1 MSSPKGSAFR
11 PSFSLSATALTQLLA
26 SFACFLGA
34 FVLPIQ
40 FPEFGTLSQ
49 RVLIILAV
57 ITLLL
62 GSGNVL
68 FGRQLSRLLTRV
80 GKRSRVVIPREGV
93 VYLAIMLTLA
103 VGALLGHRNM
113 PLLVFGMMAG
123 PFVLNGWIV
132 YVMLKNVSLTRRV
145 PRRAMV
151 GEFVA
156 VEIEVTNGK
165 RVMASHLLEVR
176 DRVSGGKLSKGTR
189 DEEGTVTYLRIPAHD
204 SRTGRYQLRFAE
216 RGRYQLGPMRVSS
229 RFPLGIGERGQIDS
243 QTTQL
248 IVHPQVGTLL
258 PAWQRQQ
265 KELSEASHRARF
277 RMGLFDDEFHRIR
290 EFRSGDNP
298 RSIHWKST
306 AKRGQLMVREYQQNR
321 HADSLVVLD
330 LPKSGTWDSEAIEMA
345 VSLAATICV
354 EQTKSSSG
362 GYYLLALA
370 ATESCLVSCRSPGA
384 FREEALDA
392 LATCQP
398 SAKADLEDVFS
409 RVVTEHVLHDERI
422 ILITPRP
429 EDAADVLAKVSREFG
444 SERLDLM
451 SHTTIVEASLSAM
464 AGVIELPDELADD
477 RRESPSPVPHRDNGR
492 IRSTTTGN
500 TARSTVEEAV

>member
-1 MSSPKGSAFR
+1 MSSTEGNPFR

-40 FPEFGTLSQ
+40 FPEFGRLSQ
-49 RVLIILAV
+49 QVLIVLAV

-62 GSGNVL
+62 GTGNVL
-68 FGRQLSRLLTRV
+68 FGRQLSRLLTRA

-132 YVMLKNVSLTRRV
+132 YVMLKKVSVTRRA
-145 PRRAMV
+145 PRRAMA
-151 GEFVA
+151 GEFVV
-156 VEIEVTNGK
+156 VEIEVANGK
-165 RVMASHLLEVR
+165 RVLASHMLEVR
-176 DRVSGGKLSKGTR
+176 DGVSGGKLSGGSR
-189 DEEGTVTYLRIPAHD
+189 DEEGTVTYLRVPPRD
-204 SRTGRYQLRFAE
+204 SRTGRYQLRFSD
-216 RGRYQLGPMRVSS
+216 RGKYQLGPMRVSS

-243 QTTQL
+243 QTSQL
-248 IVHPQVGTLL
+248 IVHPKVGTLL
-258 PAWQRQQ
+258 PDWQRQQ
-265 KELSEASHRARF
+265 KELSEASNRVQL

-306 AKRGQLMVREYQQNR
+306 AKRGQLMVREYHQNR
-321 HADSLVVLD
+321 HADSFVVLD
-330 LPKSGTWDSEAIEMA
+330 LPKLGTWENETIEMA
-345 VSLAATICV
+345 ISLATTICV

-362 GYYLLALA
+362 GHYLLAIA
-370 ATESCLVSCRSPGA
+370 AKEPCLVSSRSPGA

-392 LATCQP
+392 LAMCRP
-398 SAKADLEDVFS
+398 STKASLEDVLT
-409 RVVTEHVLHDERI
+409 RVVAEHAFYDERI
-422 ILITPRP
+422 IVITPRP
-429 EDAADVLAKVSREFG
+429 AEAADTLARVSRESE
-444 SERLDLM
+444 SERLDLT
-451 SHTTIVEASLSAM
+451 SHTTIIEASLAAM
-464 AGVIELPDELADD
+464 AVVVELPDDSADD
-477 RRESPSPVPHRDNGR
+477 RRGPQALQTQRDNGSL
-492 IRSTTTGN
+492 RSVTTDN
-500 TARSTVEEAV
+500 SSRVPVEEAK

>member
-1 MSSPKGSAFR
+1 MTSTEGSPFR

-49 RVLIILAV
+49 RVLIVLAV

-68 FGRQLSRLLTRV
+68 FGRQLSRLLTRA
-80 GKRSRVVIPREGV
+80 GKRSRVVIPREGI

-132 YVMLKNVSLTRRV
+132 YVMLKKVSVTRRV

-151 GEFVA
+151 GEFVV
-156 VEIEVTNGK
+156 VEIEVANGK

-176 DRVSGGKLSKGTR
+176 DRVSGGNLSGVSR
-189 DEEGTVTYLRIPAHD
+189 DEEGTVTYLRVPAHD
-204 SRTGRYQLRFAE
+204 SRTGRYQLRFSV
-216 RGRYQLGPMRVSS
+216 RGQYQLGPMRVSS
-229 RFPLGIGERGQIDS
+229 RFPLGIGERGHVDS
-243 QTTQL
+243 QTAEL
-248 IVHPQVGTLL
+248 IVHPKVGTLL
-258 PAWQRQQ
+258 PDWQRRQ
-265 KELSEASHRARF
+265 KELSEASNRVQC

-290 EFRSGDNP
+290 EFRSGDNY

-306 AKRGQLMVREYQQNR
+306 AKRGQLMIREYQQNR
-321 HADSLVVLD
+321 HADSFVVLD
-330 LPKSGTWDSEAIEMA
+330 LPKSGTWDDEAVEMA
-345 VSLAATICV
+345 ICLAATVCV

-362 GYYLLALA
+362 GHYLLAI
-370 ATESCLVSCRSPGA
+370 ATGSPRLVSGRSPGA

-392 LATCQP
+392 LAMCEP
-398 SAKADLEDVFS
+398 SSKASLEDVFTL
-409 RVVTEHVLHDERI
+409 VVAEHAVYDERI

-429 EDAADVLAKVSREFG
+429 AAAANALATVSRESG
-444 SERLDLM
+444 SERLDLT
-451 SHTTIVEASLSAM
+451 SNTTIVEASLTAVAKAM
-464 AGVIELPDELADD
+464 DLADSLKDD
-477 RRESPSPVPHRDNGR
+477 RRSTRALRSERDHGGD
-492 IRSTTTGN
+492 RSA
-500 TARSTVEEAV
+500 TADDASKQVVEEAL

>member
-1 MSSPKGSAFR
+1 MSSPGGSPFR

-49 RVLIILAV
+49 QVLLILAV

-151 GEFVA
+151 GEFVV
-156 VEIEVTNGK
+156 VELEVSNGK
-165 RVMASHLLEVR
+165 RLLASHLLEVR
-176 DRVSGGKLSKGTR
+176 DRVSGGELSKGSR
-189 DEEGTVTYLRIPAHD
+189 DEEGTVTFLRIPARD
-204 SRTGRYQLRFAE
+204 SRTGRYQLRFAV
-216 RGRYQLGPMRVSS
+216 RGQYQLGPMRVSS

-243 QTTQL
+243 QTSQL
-248 IVHPQVGTLL
+248 VVHPQIGTLL
-258 PAWQRQQ
+258 PDWKRQQ
-265 KELSEASHRARF
+265 KELSEASQRVQL

-290 EFRSGDNP
+290 EFRPGDNP

-306 AKRGQLMVREYQQNR
+306 AKRGQLMTREYQQNR

-330 LPKSGTWDSEAIEMA
+330 LPQ
-345 VSLAATICV
+345 L
-354 EQTKSSSG
+354 
-362 GYYLLALA
+362 
-370 ATESCLVSCRSPGA
+370 
-384 FREEALDA
+384 
-392 LATCQP
+392 
-398 SAKADLEDVFS
+398 
-409 RVVTEHVLHDERI
+409 
-422 ILITPRP
+422 
-429 EDAADVLAKVSREFG
+429 
-444 SERLDLM
+444 
-451 SHTTIVEASLSAM
+451 TT
-464 AGVIELPDELADD
+464 
-477 RRESPSPVPHRDNGR
+477 
-492 IRSTTTGN
+492 
-500 TARSTVEEAV
+500 

>member
-1 MSSPKGSAFR
+1 MSSTEDSPFR

-49 RVLIILAV
+49 QVLVILAV

-62 GSGNVL
+62 GTGNVL
-68 FGRQLSRLLTRV
+68 FGRQLSRLLTRA

-132 YVMLKNVSLTRRV
+132 YVMLKKVSVTRRV

-151 GEFVA
+151 GEFVV

-165 RVMASHLLEVR
+165 RLLASHMLEVR
-176 DRVSGGKLSKGTR
+176 DGVSGGKLSGGSR
-189 DEEGTVTYLRIPAHD
+189 DEEGVVTYLRVPAHA
-204 SRTGRYQLRFAE
+204 SRAGRYQLRFSD
-216 RGRYQLGPMRVSS
+216 RGQYQLGPMRVSS

-243 QTTQL
+243 QTSQL
-248 IVHPQVGTLL
+248 IVHPKVGTLL
-258 PAWQRQQ
+258 PDWQRQQ
-265 KELSEASHRARF
+265 KELSEASNRVQL

-306 AKRGQLMVREYQQNR
+306 AKRGQLMVREYHQNR
-321 HADSLVVLD
+321 HADSFVILD
-330 LPKSGTWDSEAIEMA
+330 LPKSGTWNGETMEMA
-345 VSLAATICV
+345 ISLATTICV

-362 GYYLLALA
+362 GRYLLAIA
-370 ATESCLVSCRSPGA
+370 AKEPCLVSSRSPGA

-392 LATCQP
+392 LAMCKPYT
-398 SAKADLEDVFS
+398 KASLEDVFT
-409 RVVTEHVLHDERI
+409 RVVAEHTLYDERI
-422 ILITPRP
+422 IVITPRP
-429 EDAADVLAKVSREFG
+429 MEAADALNRVSRETD
-444 SERLDLM
+444 SERLDLV
-451 SHTTIVEASLSAM
+451 SHTTILEASLAAM
-464 AGVIELPDELADD
+464 AVVIELPDESADN
-477 RRESPSPVPHRDNGR
+477 RRGPQALITQRGNGR
-492 IRSTTTGN
+492 LHSAITDKSLHVP
-500 TARSTVEEAV
+500 VEEAV

>member
-1 MSSPKGSAFR
+1 MSSPGGSPFR

-49 RVLIILAV
+49 QVLLILAV

-93 VYLAIMLTLA
+93 VYLAIMLALA

-151 GEFVA
+151 GEFVV

-165 RVMASHLLEVR
+165 RVLASHMLEVR
-176 DRVSGGKLSKGTR
+176 DRVSGGELSRGSR
-189 DEEGTVTYLRIPAHD
+189 DEEGTVTYLRIPPHD
-204 SRTGRYQLRFAE
+204 SRTGRYQLRFAV
-216 RGRYQLGPMRVSS
+216 RGEYQLGPMRVSS
-229 RFPLGIGERGQIDS
+229 RFPLGIGERGHIDS
-243 QTTQL
+243 QTSQL
-248 IVHPQVGTLL
+248 LVHPQVGTLL

-265 KELSEASHRARF
+265 KELSEASQRVQF

-306 AKRGQLMVREYQQNR
+306 AKRGQLMIREYQQNR

-330 LPKSGTWDSEAIEMA
+330 LPKSASWDSAAIETA

-362 GYYLLALA
+362 GYYLLAMA
-370 ATESCLVSCRSPGA
+370 AQESRLVSSRSPGA

-392 LATCQP
+392 LATCLP
-398 SAKADLEDVFS
+398 SAKANLEEVF
-409 RVVTEHVLHDERI
+409 RLVVAEHSLHNERI
-422 ILITPRP
+422 ILVTPRP
-429 EDAADVLAKVSREFG
+429 ADAADVLAKVSRESGFD
-444 SERLDLM
+444 RLDLM

-464 AGVIELPDELADD
+464 AGVIELANESGDD
-477 RRESPSPVPHRDNGR
+477 RQSSLSLRPHRDNGGV
-492 IRSTTTGN
+492 RSTTAGGA
-500 TARSTVEEAV
+500 ARSVVKEAV

>member
-1 MSSPKGSAFR
+1 MSSPEGSPFR

-26 SFACFLGA
+26 SLACFLGA

-40 FPEFGTLSQ
+40 FPEFGTPSQ
-49 RVLIILAV
+49 RVLTILAV
-57 ITLLL
+57 IMLLL
-62 GSGNVL
+62 GCGNVM
-68 FGRQLSRLLTRV
+68 FGRQLSRLLTRA

-123 PFVLNGWIV
+123 PFVINGWIV

-151 GEFVA
+151 GEFVV

-165 RVMASHLLEVR
+165 RVLASHMLEVR
-176 DRVSGGKLSKGTR
+176 DRVSGGLLSRGSR
-189 DEEGTVTYLRIPAHD
+189 DEEGTVTYLRIPARD
-204 SRTGRYQLRFAE
+204 SRTGRYQLRFSQ
-216 RGRYQLGPMRVSS
+216 RGQYLLGPMRVSS

-243 QTTQL
+243 QTSQL
-248 IVHPQVGTLL
+248 IVHPQIGTLL

-265 KELSEASHRARF
+265 KELSEASQRVQF
-277 RMGLFDDEFHRIR
+277 RRGLFDDEFHRIR

-298 RSIHWKST
+298 RSIHWNST

-330 LPKSGTWDSEAIEMA
+330 LPKFGTWDSKAIEMA

-362 GYYLLALA
+362 GYYLLAMA
-370 ATESCLVSCRSPGA
+370 AMESCLVSSRSPGA

-398 SAKADLEDVFS
+398 SANASLEDVFS
-409 RVVTEHVLHDERI
+409 RVVAEHTLHDERI

-429 EDAADVLAKVSREFG
+429 QDAADVLEKVSRESG
-444 SERLDLM
+444 CERLDLT

-464 AGVIELPDELADD
+464 AGVIELPGEWADD
-477 RRESPSPVPHRDNGR
+477 RQGPQRDNG
-492 IRSTTTGN
+492 G
-500 TARSTVEEAV
+500 ARSKPADNAARLTAEEAV

>member
-1 MSSPKGSAFR
+1 MSSTAGNPFR

-49 RVLIILAV
+49 QVLIILAV

-62 GSGNVL
+62 GTGNVL
-68 FGRQLSRLLTRV
+68 FGRQLSRLLTRA

-132 YVMLKNVSLTRRV
+132 YVMLKKVSLTRRV

-151 GEFVA
+151 GEFVV
-156 VEIEVTNGK
+156 VEIEVSNGK
-165 RVMASHLLEVR
+165 RFLASHMLEVR
-176 DRVSGGKLSKGTR
+176 DRVSGGKLSRGSR
-189 DEEGTVTYLRIPAHD
+189 DEEGTVTYLRIPARD
-204 SRTGRYQLRFAE
+204 SRTGRYQLRFAD
-216 RGRYQLGPMRVSS
+216 RGQYQLGPIRVSS

-243 QTTQL
+243 QTSVL
-248 IVHPQVGTLL
+248 IVHPRVGTLL
-258 PAWQRQQ
+258 PDWQRQQ
-265 KELSEASHRARF
+265 KELSEASKRAQL

-306 AKRGQLMVREYQQNR
+306 AKRGQLMIREHQQNR
-321 HADSLVVLD
+321 HADSLVILD
-330 LPKSGTWDSEAIEMA
+330 LPKSAAWDGETIEMA
-345 VSLAATICV
+345 ISLATTICV

-362 GYYLLALA
+362 GHYLLAIA
-370 ATESCLVSCRSPGA
+370 AKKSCLVPSRSPGV
-384 FREEALDA
+384 FREQALDA
-392 LATCQP
+392 LAMCQP
-398 SAKADLEDVFS
+398 SAKASLEDVLN
-409 RVVTEHVLHDERI
+409 RVVSEHALYDERI

-429 EDAADVLAKVSREFG
+429 LEATDALDRVSRESD
-444 SERLDLM
+444 SERLDLL
-451 SHTTIVEASLSAM
+451 SHTTIIEASLAAM
-464 AGVIELPDELADD
+464 AGVMTLSDDSTDD
-477 RRESPSPVPHRDNGR
+477 RRSTLASSSHRNTSD
-492 IRSTTTGN
+492 IRSLIAEN
-500 TARSTVEEAV
+500 SARPPVEEPA